1 MTGSLDAEIILTRYL
16 ALIGNLMEENAHY
29 HTLIDDKLD
38 ISCHYLGCLMTLCR
52 QHLKNQTTLAICED
66 ACARLSNAEILF
78 DWDKFLLIDRILTS
92 ALDGDQI
99 AAAGM
104 HSWSNHHFRT
114 CQLISH
120 TLPGTREAYCFAFG
134 AAGTVEKML
143 PCRLALQQISATNF
157 RVKLHMQHG
166 YQPSIALYHLLRGQM
181 AGLLNSNTK
190 NLKHVTWHQTAQR
203 ATFDIHVPL
212 LDLARHAARRLIPS
226 ATNRR
231 EQTALVMKQFDQTFA
246 QSEEHNRIAH
256 QTASS
261 QKKMRDLQYRYDT
274 VTSHLTESLWIV
286 NSQRQTTYVTP
297 SIQQWLGYSRRQFQ
311 ALTIERLFAP
321 DAAKHLQS
329 SLNKLSAPNNATSTI
344 TTELK
349 HSDGYWLPAE
359 IEFQSQLES
368 GGNSHAIVIVAR
380 SLSAVHDLQSEIQE
394 AAANYATLFHHSSE
408 AILLVNHKNEITAS
422 NKATN
427 TIFGFSPQELHGRSL
442 ADLLPALTSRT
453 DTSSVL
459 NEQSSDAD
467 HISGTAGTRM
477 QQKSDKKPRQAFS
490 GQHKNGQ
497 TIPVEVFVNRQYLQ
511 GQHQSTVIIRDNS
524 RHIQIQNEQ
533 QALQYQLLAA
543 QKMEAVGHLAGGIAH
558 DFNNLLVAINGY
570 SELCL
575 EPTLRTAERH
585 GYLIQIQNAG
595 RLAADMTHKLLTF
608 SRPQEAERSVIDIN
622 DLIVNLDLLIRRLL
636 PANIDILINR
646 STDKALVLADSSQIE
661 QVIINLVINAR
672 DAMLEPGCLSINTDR
687 QLIKDINSVTDRKI
701 QPGYYVTISIADSG
715 TGISEKDLEHIFK
728 PFFTTKPEGMGTG
741 LGLSLVDDIIRQ
753 HRGFITILSTQ
764 GGGSTFRVHLP
775 ASHDS
780 PPQTPGK
787 DRRKLIGGTETL
799 LLVED
804 SDHVR
809 DLARLILRGVG
820 YNVIE
825 ARDGDEALRIFKTQH
840 KRIDL
845 VIMDVVLPK
854 IGGWQT
860 AEHMRA
866 ISPSVRL
873 IYTSGYPYNGTHTR
887 FIVEQGLD
895 FIQKPYST
903 DLLCERI
910 RHHLK

>member
-1 MTGSLDAEIILTRYL
+1 MALT
-16 ALIGNLMEENAHY
+16 GNLMEENARY
-29 HTLIDDKLD
+29 HTLIDDQPD
-38 ISCHYLGCLMTLCR
+38 ISCHYLGCFMMLCR
-52 QHLKNQTTLAICED
+52 QHLKSQTTLAICED
-66 ACARLSNAEILF
+66 ACAYLSNPEILF
-78 DWDKFLLIDRILTS
+78 DWDRFLLIDRILTS

-104 HSWSNHHFRT
+104 HSWSSRHFRT
-114 CQLISH
+114 CQLISQ
-120 TLPGTREAYCFAFG
+120 TLPGMGEAYRFAFG
-134 AAGTVEKML
+134 AAGTIEKML
-143 PCRLALQQISATNF
+143 PCRLELQQISARYF

-166 YQPSIALYHLLRGQM
+166 YQPPIALYHLLRGQM
-181 AGLLNSNTK
+181 ASLLNSNAK
-190 NLKHVTWHQTAQR
+190 NLKHVTWRQTAQR
-203 ATFDIHVPL
+203 VTFDIHVPL
-212 LDLARHAARRLIPS
+212 LDLARHTARRLIPS
-226 ATNRR
+226 ANNRR
-231 EQTALVMKQFDQTFA
+231 ERTALLMQQFDQTFA
-246 QSEEHNRIAH
+246 QSEENNRIAH
-256 QTASS
+256 QIAGS

-286 NSQRQTTYVTP
+286 NSQHETTYVTP
-297 SIQQWLGYSRRQFQ
+297 SIQQWLGYSRSQFR
-311 ALTIERLFAP
+311 ALTIERLFTP

-329 SLNKLSAPNNATSTI
+329 SLNKLNAPNNAISTL

-359 IEFQSQLES
+359 IEFQSQLEN
-368 GGNSHAIVIVAR
+368 GRNSPAIVIVAR
-380 SLSAVHDLQSEIQE
+380 SLSAVHHLQSEIQE
-394 AAANYATLFHHSSE
+394 AAANYATLFQHSSE

-422 NKATN
+422 NKSSTA
-427 TIFGFSPQELHGRSL
+427 IFGSSPQELHGRGL
-442 ADLLPALTSRT
+442 ADLLPALTSRA

-459 NEQSSDAD
+459 NEQSKDTD
-467 HISGTAGTRM
+467 HLSGTTGARM
-477 QQKSDKKPRQAFS
+477 QQNGDKKPRQTFS

-497 TIPVEVFVNRQYLQ
+497 TIPVEVSVNRQYLQ
-511 GQHQSTVIIRDNS
+511 GQYQSTVIIRDNS
-524 RHIQIQNEQ
+524 RHVQTQNEQ

-575 EPTLRTAERH
+575 EPTLSTAERQ
-585 GYLIQIQNAG
+585 GYLTQIQNAG
-595 RLAADMTHKLLTF
+595 RLAADMTHKLLAF

-636 PANIDILINR
+636 PANIDIHINR
-646 STDKALVLADSSQIE
+646 NTDKALVLADSSQIE
-661 QVIINLVINAR
+661 QVIINLMINAR

-687 QLIKDINSVTDRKI
+687 QLITDINSVTDREI
-701 QPGYYVTISIADSG
+701 QPGYYVVIAIVDSG

-753 HRGFITILSTQ
+753 HRGFITIINTQ

-780 PPQTPGK
+780 TQQTLGK
-787 DRRKLIGGTETL
+787 DRRKIIGGTETL

-825 ARDGDEALRIFKTQH
+825 ARDGDEALTIFKAQH

-854 IGGWQT
+854 MGGRQ
-860 AEHMRA
+860 ASERMRA

-873 IYTSGYPYNGTHTR
+873 IYTSGYPYNGVHTH
-887 FIVEQGLD
+887 FIVEQGHD

>member
-1 MTGSLDAEIILTRYL
+1 MALT
-16 ALIGNLMEENAHY
+16 GNLMEENARY
-29 HTLIDDKLD
+29 HTLIDDQPD
-38 ISCHYLGCLMTLCR
+38 ISCHYLGCFMTLCR
-52 QHLKNQTTLAICED
+52 QHLKSQTTLAICED
-66 ACARLSNAEILF
+66 ACAHLSNPEILF
-78 DWDKFLLIDRILTS
+78 DWDRFLLIDRILTS

-104 HSWSNHHFRT
+104 HSWSSRHFRT
-114 CQLISH
+114 CQLISQ
-120 TLPGTREAYCFAFG
+120 TLPGMGEAYRFAFG
-134 AAGTVEKML
+134 AAGTIEKML
-143 PCRLALQQISATNF
+143 PCRLELQQISARYF

-166 YQPSIALYHLLRGQM
+166 YQPPIALYHLLRGQM
-181 AGLLNSNTK
+181 ASLLNSNAK
-190 NLKHVTWHQTAQR
+190 NLKHVTWRQTAQR
-203 ATFDIHVPL
+203 VTFDIHVPL
-212 LDLARHAARRLIPS
+212 LDLARHTARRLIPS
-226 ATNRR
+226 ANNRR
-231 EQTALVMKQFDQTFA
+231 ERTALLMQQFDQTFA
-246 QSEEHNRIAH
+246 QSEENNRIAH
-256 QTASS
+256 QIAGS

-286 NSQRQTTYVTP
+286 NSQHETTYVTP
-297 SIQQWLGYSRRQFQ
+297 SIQQWLGYSRSQFR
-311 ALTIERLFAP
+311 ALTIERLFTP

-329 SLNKLSAPNNATSTI
+329 SLNKLNAPNNAISTL

-359 IEFQSQLES
+359 IEFQSQLEN
-368 GGNSHAIVIVAR
+368 GRNSPAIVIVAR
-380 SLSAVHDLQSEIQE
+380 SLSAVHHLQSEIQE
-394 AAANYATLFHHSSE
+394 AAANYATLFQHSSE

-422 NKATN
+422 NKSSTA
-427 TIFGFSPQELHGRSL
+427 IFGFSPQELHGRGL
-442 ADLLPALTSRT
+442 ADLLPALTSRA

-459 NEQSSDAD
+459 NEQSKDTD
-467 HISGTAGTRM
+467 HLSGTTGARM
-477 QQKSDKKPRQAFS
+477 QQNGDKKPRQTFS

-497 TIPVEVFVNRQYLQ
+497 TIPVEVSVNRQYLQ
-511 GQHQSTVIIRDNS
+511 GQYQSTVIIRDNS
-524 RHIQIQNEQ
+524 RHVQTQNEQ

-575 EPTLRTAERH
+575 EPTLSTAERQ
-585 GYLIQIQNAG
+585 GYLTQIQNAG
-595 RLAADMTHKLLTF
+595 RLAADMTHKLLAF

-636 PANIDILINR
+636 PANIDIHIKRN
-646 STDKALVLADSSQIE
+646 TDKALVLADSSQIE
-661 QVIINLVINAR
+661 QVIINLMINAR

-687 QLIKDINSVTDRKI
+687 QLITDINSVTDREI
-701 QPGYYVTISIADSG
+701 QPGYYVVIAIVDSG

-753 HRGFITILSTQ
+753 HRGFITIINTQ

-780 PPQTPGK
+780 TQQTLGK
-787 DRRKLIGGTETL
+787 DRRKIIGGTETL

-825 ARDGDEALRIFKTQH
+825 ARDGDEALTIFKAQH

-854 IGGWQT
+854 MGGRQ
-860 AEHMRA
+860 ASERMRA

-873 IYTSGYPYNGTHTR
+873 IYTSGYPYNGVHTR
-887 FIVEQGLD
+887 FIVEQGHD

-903 DLLCERI
+903 DLLCEHI
-910 RHHLK
+910 RHHLD

>member
-1 MTGSLDAEIILTRYL
+1 MALT
-16 ALIGNLMEENAHY
+16 GNLMEENARY
-29 HTLIDDKLD
+29 HTLIDDQPD
-38 ISCHYLGCLMTLCR
+38 ISCHYLGCFMMLCR
-52 QHLKNQTTLAICED
+52 QHLKSQTTLAICED
-66 ACARLSNAEILF
+66 ACAHLSNPEILF
-78 DWDKFLLIDRILTS
+78 DWDRFLLIDRILTS

-104 HSWSNHHFRT
+104 HSWSSRHFRT
-114 CQLISH
+114 CQLISQ
-120 TLPGTREAYCFAFG
+120 TLPGMGEAYRFAFG
-134 AAGTVEKML
+134 AAGTIEKML
-143 PCRLALQQISATNF
+143 PCRLELQQISARYF

-166 YQPSIALYHLLRGQM
+166 YQPPIALYHLLRGQM
-181 AGLLNSNTK
+181 ASLLNSNAK
-190 NLKHVTWHQTAQR
+190 NLKHVTWRQTAQR
-203 ATFDIHVPL
+203 VTFDIHVPL
-212 LDLARHAARRLIPS
+212 LDLARHTARRLIPS
-226 ATNRR
+226 ANNRR
-231 EQTALVMKQFDQTFA
+231 ERTALLMQQFDQTFA
-246 QSEEHNRIAH
+246 QSEENNRIAH
-256 QTASS
+256 QIAGS

-286 NSQRQTTYVTP
+286 NSQHETTYVTP
-297 SIQQWLGYSRRQFQ
+297 SIQQWLGYSRSQFR
-311 ALTIERLFAP
+311 ALTIERLFTP

-329 SLNKLSAPNNATSTI
+329 SLNKLNAPNNAISTL

-359 IEFQSQLES
+359 IEFQSQLEN
-368 GGNSHAIVIVAR
+368 GRNSPAIVIVAR
-380 SLSAVHDLQSEIQE
+380 SLSAVHHLQSEIQE
-394 AAANYATLFHHSSE
+394 AAANYATLFQHSSE

-422 NKATN
+422 NKSSTA
-427 TIFGFSPQELHGRSL
+427 IFGFSPQELHGRGL
-442 ADLLPALTSRT
+442 ADLLPALTSRA

-459 NEQSSDAD
+459 NEQPKDTD
-467 HISGTAGTRM
+467 HLSGTTGARM
-477 QQKSDKKPRQAFS
+477 QQNGDKKPRQTFS

-497 TIPVEVFVNRQYLQ
+497 TIPVEVSVNRQYLQ
-511 GQHQSTVIIRDNS
+511 GQYQSTVIIRDNS
-524 RHIQIQNEQ
+524 RHVQTQNEQ

-575 EPTLRTAERH
+575 EPTLSTAERQ
-585 GYLIQIQNAG
+585 GYLTQIQNAG
-595 RLAADMTHKLLTF
+595 RLAADMTHKLLAF

-636 PANIDILINR
+636 PANIDIHINR
-646 STDKALVLADSSQIE
+646 NTDKALVLADSSQIE
-661 QVIINLVINAR
+661 QVIINLMINAR

-687 QLIKDINSVTDRKI
+687 QLITDINSVTDREI
-701 QPGYYVTISIADSG
+701 QPGYYVVIAIVDSG

-753 HRGFITILSTQ
+753 HRGFITIINTQ

-780 PPQTPGK
+780 TQQTLGK
-787 DRRKLIGGTETL
+787 DRRKIIGGIETL

-825 ARDGDEALRIFKTQH
+825 ARDGDEALTIFKAQH

-854 IGGWQT
+854 MGGRQ
-860 AEHMRA
+860 ASERMRA

-873 IYTSGYPYNGTHTR
+873 IYTSGYPYNGVHTR
-887 FIVEQGLD
+887 FIVEQGHD

-910 RHHLK
+910 RHHLD

>member
-1 MTGSLDAEIILTRYL
+1 MALT
-16 ALIGNLMEENAHY
+16 GNLMEENARY
-29 HTLIDDKLD
+29 HTLIDDQPD
-38 ISCHYLGCLMTLCR
+38 ISCHYLGCFMMLCR
-52 QHLKNQTTLAICED
+52 QHLKSQTTLAICED
-66 ACARLSNAEILF
+66 ACAYLSNPEILF
-78 DWDKFLLIDRILTS
+78 DWDRFLLIDRILTS

-104 HSWSNHHFRT
+104 HSWSSRHFRT
-114 CQLISH
+114 CQLISQ
-120 TLPGTREAYCFAFG
+120 TLPGMGEAYRFAFG
-134 AAGTVEKML
+134 AAGTIEKML
-143 PCRLALQQISATNF
+143 PCRLELQQISARYF

-166 YQPSIALYHLLRGQM
+166 YQPPIALYHLLRGQM
-181 AGLLNSNTK
+181 ASLLNSNAK
-190 NLKHVTWHQTAQR
+190 NLKHVTWRQTAQR
-203 ATFDIHVPL
+203 VTFDIHVPL
-212 LDLARHAARRLIPS
+212 LDLARHTARRLIPS
-226 ATNRR
+226 ANNRR
-231 EQTALVMKQFDQTFA
+231 ERTALLMQQFDQTFA
-246 QSEEHNRIAH
+246 QSEENNRIAH
-256 QTASS
+256 QIAGS

-286 NSQRQTTYVTP
+286 NSQHETTYVTP
-297 SIQQWLGYSRRQFQ
+297 SIQQWLGYSRSQFR
-311 ALTIERLFAP
+311 ALTIERLFTP

-329 SLNKLSAPNNATSTI
+329 SLNKLNAPNNAISTL

-359 IEFQSQLES
+359 IEFQSQLEN
-368 GGNSHAIVIVAR
+368 GRNSPAIVIVAR
-380 SLSAVHDLQSEIQE
+380 SLSAVHHLQSEIQE
-394 AAANYATLFHHSSE
+394 AAANYATLFQHSSE

-422 NKATN
+422 NKSSTA
-427 TIFGFSPQELHGRSL
+427 IFGFSPQELHGRGL
-442 ADLLPALTSRT
+442 ADLLPALTSRA

-459 NEQSSDAD
+459 NEQSKDTD
-467 HISGTAGTRM
+467 HLSGTTGARM
-477 QQKSDKKPRQAFS
+477 QQNGDKKPRQTFS

-497 TIPVEVFVNRQYLQ
+497 TIPVEVSVNRQYLQ
-511 GQHQSTVIIRDNS
+511 GQYQSTVIIRDNS
-524 RHIQIQNEQ
+524 RHVQTQNEQ

-575 EPTLRTAERH
+575 EPTLSTAERQ
-585 GYLIQIQNAG
+585 GYLTQIQNAG
-595 RLAADMTHKLLTF
+595 RLAADMTHKLLAF

-636 PANIDILINR
+636 PANIDIHINR
-646 STDKALVLADSSQIE
+646 NTDKALVLADSSQIE
-661 QVIINLVINAR
+661 QVIINLMINAR

-687 QLIKDINSVTDRKI
+687 QLITDINSVTDREI
-701 QPGYYVTISIADSG
+701 QPGYYVVIAIVDSG

-753 HRGFITILSTQ
+753 HRGFITIINTQ

-780 PPQTPGK
+780 TQQTLGK
-787 DRRKLIGGTETL
+787 DRRKIIGGTETL

-825 ARDGDEALRIFKTQH
+825 ARDGDEALTIFKAQH

-854 IGGWQT
+854 MGGRQ
-860 AEHMRA
+860 ASERMRA

-873 IYTSGYPYNGTHTR
+873 IYTSGYPYNGVHTH
-887 FIVEQGLD
+887 FIVEQGHD

-910 RHHLK
+910 RHHLD

>member
-1 MTGSLDAEIILTRYL
+1 MALT
-16 ALIGNLMEENAHY
+16 GNLMEENARY
-29 HTLIDDKLD
+29 HTLIDDQPD
-38 ISCHYLGCLMTLCR
+38 ISCHYLGCFMMLCR
-52 QHLKNQTTLAICED
+52 QHLKSQTTLAICED
-66 ACARLSNAEILF
+66 ACAHLSNPEILF
-78 DWDKFLLIDRILTS
+78 DWDRFLLIDRILTS

-104 HSWSNHHFRT
+104 HSWSSRHFRT
-114 CQLISH
+114 CQLISQ
-120 TLPGTREAYCFAFG
+120 TLPGMGEAYRFAFG
-134 AAGTVEKML
+134 AAGTIEKML
-143 PCRLALQQISATNF
+143 PCRLELQQISARYF

-166 YQPSIALYHLLRGQM
+166 YQPPIALYHLLRGQM
-181 AGLLNSNTK
+181 ASLLNSNAK
-190 NLKHVTWHQTAQR
+190 NLKHVTWRQTAQR
-203 ATFDIHVPL
+203 VTFDIHVPL
-212 LDLARHAARRLIPS
+212 LDLARHTARRLIPS
-226 ATNRR
+226 ANNRR
-231 EQTALVMKQFDQTFA
+231 ERTALLMQQFDQTFA
-246 QSEEHNRIAH
+246 QSEENNRIAH
-256 QTASS
+256 QIAGS

-286 NSQRQTTYVTP
+286 NSQHETTYVTP
-297 SIQQWLGYSRRQFQ
+297 SIQQWLGYSRSQFR
-311 ALTIERLFAP
+311 ALTIERLFTP

-329 SLNKLSAPNNATSTI
+329 SLNKLNAPNNAISTL

-359 IEFQSQLES
+359 IEFQSQLEN
-368 GGNSHAIVIVAR
+368 GRNSPAIVIVAR
-380 SLSAVHDLQSEIQE
+380 SLSAVHHLQSEIQE
-394 AAANYATLFHHSSE
+394 AAANYATLFQHSSE

-422 NKATN
+422 NKSSTA
-427 TIFGFSPQELHGRSL
+427 IFGFSPQELHGRGL
-442 ADLLPALTSRT
+442 ADLLPALTSRA

-459 NEQSSDAD
+459 NEQSKDTD
-467 HISGTAGTRM
+467 HLSGTTGARM
-477 QQKSDKKPRQAFS
+477 QQNGDKKPRQTFS

-497 TIPVEVFVNRQYLQ
+497 TIPVEVSVNRQYLQ
-511 GQHQSTVIIRDNS
+511 GQYQSTVIIRDNS
-524 RHIQIQNEQ
+524 RHVQTQNEQ

-575 EPTLRTAERH
+575 EPTLSTAERQ
-585 GYLIQIQNAG
+585 GYLTQIQNAG
-595 RLAADMTHKLLTF
+595 RLAADMTHKLLAF

-636 PANIDILINR
+636 PANIDIHINR
-646 STDKALVLADSSQIE
+646 NTDKALVLADSSQIE
-661 QVIINLVINAR
+661 QVIINLMINAR

-687 QLIKDINSVTDRKI
+687 QLITDINSVTDREI
-701 QPGYYVTISIADSG
+701 QPGYYVVIAIVDSG

-753 HRGFITILSTQ
+753 HRGFITIINTQ

-780 PPQTPGK
+780 TQQTLGK
-787 DRRKLIGGTETL
+787 DRRKIIGGTETL

-825 ARDGDEALRIFKTQH
+825 ARDGDEALTIFKAQH

-854 IGGWQT
+854 MGGRQ
-860 AEHMRA
+860 ASERMRA

-873 IYTSGYPYNGTHTR
+873 IYTSGYPYNGVHTR
-887 FIVEQGLD
+887 FIVEQGHD
-895 FIQKPYST
+895 FIQKPYNT

-910 RHHLK
+910 RHHLD

>member
-1 MTGSLDAEIILTRYL
+1 MALT
-16 ALIGNLMEENAHY
+16 GNLMEENARY
-29 HTLIDDKLD
+29 HTLIDDQPD
-38 ISCHYLGCLMTLCR
+38 ISCHYLGCFMMLCR
-52 QHLKNQTTLAICED
+52 QHLKSQTTLAICED
-66 ACARLSNAEILF
+66 ACAYLSNPEILF
-78 DWDKFLLIDRILTS
+78 DWDRFLLIDRILTS

-104 HSWSNHHFRT
+104 HSWSSRHFRT
-114 CQLISH
+114 CQLISQ
-120 TLPGTREAYCFAFG
+120 TLPGMGEAYRFAFG
-134 AAGTVEKML
+134 AAGTIEKML
-143 PCRLALQQISATNF
+143 PCRLELQQISARYF

-166 YQPSIALYHLLRGQM
+166 YQPPIALYHLLRGQM
-181 AGLLNSNTK
+181 ASLLNSNAK
-190 NLKHVTWHQTAQR
+190 NLKHVTWRQTAQR
-203 ATFDIHVPL
+203 VTFDIHVPL
-212 LDLARHAARRLIPS
+212 LDLARHTARRLIPS
-226 ATNRR
+226 ANNRR
-231 EQTALVMKQFDQTFA
+231 ERTALLMQQFDQTFA
-246 QSEEHNRIAH
+246 QSEENNRIAH
-256 QTASS
+256 QIAGS

-286 NSQRQTTYVTP
+286 NSQHETTYVTP
-297 SIQQWLGYSRRQFQ
+297 SIQQWLGYSRSQFR
-311 ALTIERLFAP
+311 ALTIERLFTP

-329 SLNKLSAPNNATSTI
+329 SLNKLNAPNNAISTL

-359 IEFQSQLES
+359 IEFQSQLEN
-368 GGNSHAIVIVAR
+368 GRNSPAIVIVAR
-380 SLSAVHDLQSEIQE
+380 SLSAVHHLQSEIQE
-394 AAANYATLFHHSSE
+394 AAANYATLFQHSSE

-422 NKATN
+422 NKSSTA
-427 TIFGFSPQELHGRSL
+427 IFGFSPQELHGRGL
-442 ADLLPALTSRT
+442 ADLLPALTSRA

-459 NEQSSDAD
+459 NEQSKDTD
-467 HISGTAGTRM
+467 HLSGTTGARM
-477 QQKSDKKPRQAFS
+477 QQNGDKKPRQTFS

-497 TIPVEVFVNRQYLQ
+497 TIPVEVSVNRQYLQ
-511 GQHQSTVIIRDNS
+511 GQYQSTVIIRDNS
-524 RHIQIQNEQ
+524 RHVQTQNEQ

-575 EPTLRTAERH
+575 EPTLSTAERQ
-585 GYLIQIQNAG
+585 GYLTQIQNAG
-595 RLAADMTHKLLTF
+595 RLAADMTHKLLAF

-636 PANIDILINR
+636 PANIDIHINR
-646 STDKALVLADSSQIE
+646 NTDKALVLADSTQIE
-661 QVIINLVINAR
+661 QVIINLMINAR

-687 QLIKDINSVTDRKI
+687 QLITDINSVTDREI
-701 QPGYYVTISIADSG
+701 QPGYYVVIAIVDSG

-753 HRGFITILSTQ
+753 HRGFITIINTQ

-780 PPQTPGK
+780 TQQTLGK
-787 DRRKLIGGTETL
+787 DRRKIIGGTETL

-825 ARDGDEALRIFKTQH
+825 ARDGDEALTIFKAQH

-854 IGGWQT
+854 MGGRQ
-860 AEHMRA
+860 ASERMRA

-873 IYTSGYPYNGTHTR
+873 IYTSGYPYNGVHTH
-887 FIVEQGLD
+887 FIVEQGHD

-910 RHHLK
+910 RHHLD